1 MVEHINDDSF
11 ISKVLEEEGLV
22 IVDFSA
28 RWCGPCRMLSPVLE
42 KISKENEG
50 VKITK
55 IDIDESPIVSN
66 RYNIQSIP
74 KLLFFKGGEIVDEI
88 VGFVPK
94 DIISIVINENL

>member
-55 IDIDESPIVSN
+55 IDIDESPVVST